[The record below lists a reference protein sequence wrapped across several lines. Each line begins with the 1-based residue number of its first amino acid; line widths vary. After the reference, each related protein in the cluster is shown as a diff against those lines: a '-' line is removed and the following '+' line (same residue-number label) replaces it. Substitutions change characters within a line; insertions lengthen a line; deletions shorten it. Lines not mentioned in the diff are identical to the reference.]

1 MLMKRISTLLVAA
14 AFSLVCS
21 MQAWSA
27 KITMPMSYADEPNA
41 TVTVTEESTLTYSGY
56 WAESETSNPV
66 SVHLVPAAGQTLR
79 VTCTQMYGFDTC
91 NAELKV
97 YNGAAS
103 ISYSLPA
110 GDMGAVAE
118 GKVFESTAKFRTH
131 TFFPAYT

>member
-27 KITMPMSYADEPNA
+27 NITMPMSYADEPNA

-56 WAESETSNPV
+56 WAESETTNPV

-91 NAELKV
+91 DAE
-97 YNGAAS
+97 
-103 ISYSLPA
+103 P
-110 GDMGAVAE
+110 E
-118 GKVFESTAKFRTH
+118 GV
-131 TFFPAYT
+131 

>member
-1 MLMKRISTLLVAA
+1 MKTYFNFVGCGGVLVGLLDA
-14 AFSLVCS
+14 
-21 MQAWSA
+21 AWSA
-27 KITMPMSYADEPNA
+27 NITMPMSYADEPNA

-79 VTCTQMYGFDTC
+79 VTCTQMHGFDTC

-118 GKVFESTAKFRTH
+118 ARCLSRRLPTAR
-131 TFFPAYT
+131 

>member
-1 MLMKRISTLLVAA
+1 M
-14 AFSLVCS
+14 
-21 MQAWSA
+21 
-27 KITMPMSYADEPNA
+27 
-41 TVTVTEESTLTYSGY
+41 TVTEESTLTYSGY

-91 NAELKV
+91 DAELKV

-103 ISYSLPA
+103 ISNSLPA

-118 GKVFESTAKFRTH
+118 GKVFESTAADGSLTV
-131 TFFPAYT
+131 AYSN